1 MGQILE
7 AGEGADGR
15 TMAAGAV
22 QRMSMV
28 RMASFAGPLVPLS
41 LSPLHIQDIQDIQ
54 AGGQPWQSW
63 QVHVHACWI
72 VASYSASGPPVP
84 DMDRARSHRHRS
96 QSQRRPPA
104 IQPPSHL
111 PPSHDGCH
119 RCLDGP
125 R

>member
-1 MGQILE
+1 MAQVWTRPGR
-7 AGEGADGR
+7 R

-22 QRMSMV
+22 QRMSV
-28 RMASFAGPLVPLS
+28 VLTASFAGRPLS
-41 LSPLHIQDIQDIQ
+41 LPSCPGKDR
-54 AGGQPWQSW
+54 QP
-63 QVHVHACWI
+63 VHVHACWI

-84 DMDRARSHRHRS
+84 DMDCPIVNLPRHRFKPEQPS
-96 QSQRRPPA
+96 SHPSA
-104 IQPPSHL
+104 IQ